1 MSEHYNAAAWLV
13 DRHVA
18 DGRGDRVAVVCGD
31 ARLTYADLQ
40 RQVFRAQ
47 HALDALGVRRTE
59 RVVLALDDGPVWLAW
74 FLGCLRAG
82 AIPVPV
88 STMLTKSELSPIV
101 DDAVARV
108 VVASA
113 RHADK
118 AGADVVD
125 LDGFDHVSE
134 APVAPTHEDSPAFW
148 LYSSGTTGVP
158 KGVMHRHGSLQATA
172 VTYAREVLAIG
183 PDDRRLSVAQLFCAC
198 GRGNSLT
205 FPLSVGACA
214 VLNPRRPTPP
224 DLAALVRAEQP

>member
-18 DGRGDRVAVVCGD
+18 EGRGDRVAVVCGD
-31 ARLTYADLQ
+31 ERLTYADLQ
-40 RQVFRAQ
+40 RQGFRAP

-82 AIPVPV
+82 VIPVPV

-125 LDGFDHVSE
+125 LDGFDDISE
-134 APVAPTHEDSPAFW
+134 APVAPTHEDSPGFW

-158 KGVMHRHGSLQATA
+158 KGVMHRHLGPEATA
-172 VTYAREVLAIG
+172 RTMGESLLHIDR
-183 PDDRRLSVAQLFCAC
+183 DDRFVSVPKLFFAY
-198 GRGNSLT
+198 GLGNSMT
-205 FPLSVGACA
+205 FPFAVGAA
-214 VLNPRRPTPP
+214 TILNP
-224 DLAALVRAEQP
+224 